1 MKIDANK
8 LKKALPLIKNYA
20 ENRGKH
26 YDQLFPDKNDRY
38 YRNAVSAFVRDGR
51 MVRKSKDT
59 SYCYAS
65 LFETVIKGDIILL
78 QIQPCWDDLS
88 EEAYRHYID
97 WVINYSPWRHAFI
110 SKNINRIFKDGV
122 AVLDASVETMGYVKE
137 AAIALRMA
145 WENYTN
151 SEKYK
156 EIGLWWDV
164 AQKVDPKLSYL
175 AAKAMFKPHKNDP
188 SSIIIKS
195 HDEGHAPINYYGVGG
210 RNNHLNGWLKEE
222 RGTRNWKSLRKMGNT
237 VNEIISIVN
246 NIEKTDVVVNP
257 FAPIMNTSKT
267 YKREAFVEAMHS
279 ELPKLA
285 EKIYA

>member
-8 LKKALPLIKNYA
+8 LKKALPLIRDYA

-26 YDQLFPDKNDRY
+26 YDQPFPNKSEHY
-38 YRNAVSAFVRDGR
+38 SRNAVSAFIRDGK
-51 MVRKSKDT
+51 MVRSPLAT

-65 LFETVIKGDIILL
+65 LFRTVGKEDIILL

-88 EEAYRHYID
+88 EAAYRHYID
-97 WVINYSPWRHAFI
+97 WVINHSPWRHAFI

-122 AVLDASVETMGYVKE
+122 AVLDASVETRGYVKE

-145 WENYTN
+145 WENYAGN
-151 SEKYK
+151 GKYQ
-156 EIGLWWDV
+156 EVGLWWDV
-164 AQKVDPKLSYL
+164 AQKVDPKLSYI
-175 AAKAMFKPHKNDP
+175 AAKAMSKPHSNNL
-188 SSIIIKS
+188 SSIIMKYS
-195 HDEGHAPINYYGVGG
+195 DEGHAPINYYGVGG

-222 RGTRNWKSLRKMGNT
+222 RNTRNWKSLRKMGNT
-237 VNEIISIVN
+237 VSEIISIVN
-246 NIEKTDVVVNP
+246 NIDKTDVVVNP
-257 FAPIMNTSKT
+257 FSPIFSSSKT

>member
-8 LKKALPLIKNYA
+8 LKRALPLIRDYA

-26 YDQLFPDKNDRY
+26 YDQPFPDKSDRY
-38 YRNAVSAFVRDGR
+38 YRNAVSAFIRDGK
-51 MVRKSKDT
+51 MVRKPIGT

-65 LFETVIKGDIILL
+65 LFHSVKREDIILL

-145 WENYTN
+145 WENYAGN
-151 SEKYK
+151 GKYK

-164 AQKVDPKLSYL
+164 AQKVDPKLSYI
-175 AAKAMFKPHKNDP
+175 AAKAMYKPHD
-188 SSIIIKS
+188 SDLSTIVIKS
-195 HDEGHAPINYYGVGG
+195 CDEGHAPINYYGVGG

-222 RGTRNWKSLRKMGNT
+222 RNTRNWKNLRKMGNT

-246 NIEKTDVVVNP
+246 NIGKTDVVVNP
-257 FAPIMNTSKT
+257 FDLARNTSKT